1 MKADFHMDASEV
13 IQEPVLY
20 GDFVHQTGDKSYQE
34 LDDPTLVRLDVDARW
49 VRIHRL

>member
-1 MKADFHMDASEV
+1 MQVDFSMNASEV

-34 LDDPTLVRLDVDARW
+34 LDDPTVVRLCMSIVDG
-49 VRIHRL
+49 